1 MMARSEKQKMLAGEP
16 YRPRDPE
23 LQAELA
29 ANKVWLASYNATLA
43 SSPAERREL
52 LRQRLAAVGDGAVI
66 RPPFFSDYGSN
77 IRIGRTRS

>member
-1 MMARSEKQKMLAGEP
+1 MARSEKQKMLAGEP

-52 LRQRLAAVGDGAVI
+52 GAGLLARDRVVGV
-66 RPPFFSDYGSN
+66 
-77 IRIGRTRS
+77 GREVGL